1 MMKPT
6 ITLFAT
12 LILATAWA
20 SSGCGAK
27 EEKTMDSA
35 QAAKAVPIH
44 DIVMTDIDGGQK
56 ALRDFAGKTLL
67 IVNTASECGLTP
79 QYEGLEKLAQTYG
92 ARGLTV
98 LGVPSNDFG
107 GQEPGSDAQIKTFC
121 SERFHVT
128 FPMLS
133 KVKVTGD
140 DKAALYETLTE
151 HGPEATRG
159 AIKWNFTKFLVDSK
173 GTIVGRFAPQTEP
186 LDLSVTSAIEAELAK
201 TP

>member
-1 MMKPT
+1 VIKPT
-6 ITLFAT
+6 TTLVAALT
-12 LILATAWA
+12 LALAWA
-20 SSGCGAK
+20 SGGCGAK
-27 EEKTMDSA
+27 QDKTMISA
-35 QAAKAVPIH
+35 QTATAVPIH
-44 DIVMTDIDGGQK
+44 DIVMKDIDGGQK

-107 GQEPGSDAQIKTFC
+107 AQEPGSDAQIKTFC
-121 SERFHVT
+121 SERFQVT
-128 FPMLS
+128 FPILS
-133 KVKVTGD
+133 KVEVTGD
-140 DKAALYETLTE
+140 EKAALYETLTA

-159 AIKWNFTKFLVDSK
+159 AIKWNFTKFLVDGE
-173 GTIVGRFAPQTEP
+173 GTIVGRFEPQTEP
-186 LDLSVTSAIEAELAK
+186 LDPSVIQAIEAELAK